1 MDRKR
6 LMGRPAGVALIS
18 ALMVMVILF
27 IIASAFVHLTA
38 RDVRSARTVGDS
50 LLTLYLAEAG
60 IEYAMWMNKH
70 NMAVYP
76 FSDYDINDDGAA
88 DGRGS
93 VAWLFKPRTGEI
105 TQEHVLIN
113 NLAYDATENW
123 LESGQSCGTF
133 EIYQTITQDTSD
145 TDVWVITITS
155 IGRIRRVPPG
165 WSWSTD
171 TLTSIDLASAD
182 WQLRSKRTL
191 IAEVRLDTATGTLTT
206 AEPAEIQESK
216 WYELFR

>member
-1 MDRKR
+1 MDRCR
-6 LMGRPAGVALIS
+6 LRGRPAGVALVS
-18 ALMVMVILF
+18 ALMVLVILF

-76 FSDYDINDDGAA
+76 SADYDIYDNGTTHQ
-88 DGRGS
+88 RGQI
-93 VAWLFKPRTGEI
+93 AWLFKPRSGED
-105 TQEHVLIN
+105 TQEHVLISD
-113 NLAYDATENW
+113 LAYGGPEDW
-123 LESGQSCGTF
+123 LGPLQSCGTF
-133 EIYQTITQDTSD
+133 EVHQTITQET
-145 TDVWVITITS
+145 TDIWVITITS
-155 IGRIRRVPPG
+155 IGRIRRVPAG
-165 WSWSTD
+165 WSWGSTQLKKD
-171 TLTSIDLASAD
+171 DLASAD

-191 IAEVRLDTATGTLTT
+191 IAEVRLDTATGTLTK
-206 AEPAEIQESK
+206 APPAEMEESK

>member
-1 MDRKR
+1 MDRSR
-6 LMGRPAGVALIS
+6 FRGRPTGVALVS

-76 FSDYDINDDGAA
+76 FGAYDINDDGAPDA
-88 DGRGS
+88 RGS
-93 VAWLFKPRTGEI
+93 VAWLFKPRTDEI

-113 NLAYDATENW
+113 NLAYDDTENW
-123 LESGQSCGTF
+123 LNTLQSCGTF
-133 EIYQTITQDTSD
+133 EVYQTITQDTTD
-145 TDVWVITITS
+145 TDIWVITITS
-155 IGRIRRVPPG
+155 IGRIRRVPAG
-165 WSWSTD
+165 WSWGGN

-206 AEPAEIQESK
+206 AESAEIQESK